1 MSTLN
6 GNSLFSG
13 IYSGLTSTYSLISS
27 QYSGEVTLSNIASAM
42 TNTSNAT
49 TLNQNFASYLQS
61 NFSTLDTDKDGKL
74 SSTEFSTATN
84 KIYSQGLTQ
93 YQLSQLGT
101 ASGMSTETLSEV
113 LEHFAEVDAN
123 GDGKVT
129 TSEIT
134 SYKIKSQEEKKK
146 TEFANQAAS
155 NMSVFYGSDD
165 ASSSSA
171 QASSLLDYKYSTN
184 SSESSS

>member
-1 MSTLN
+1 MQY
-6 GNSLFSG
+6 
-13 IYSGLTSTYSLISS
+13 IYIYICTYSLISS

-93 YQLSQLGT
+93 YQLLQLGT

-123 GDGKVT
+123 GDGVCD
-129 TSEIT
+129 
-134 SYKIKSQEEKKK
+134 
-146 TEFANQAAS
+146 
-155 NMSVFYGSDD
+155 NM
-165 ASSSSA
+165 
-171 QASSLLDYKYSTN
+171 K
-184 SSESSS
+184 